1 MSPHKKPEN
10 KSVNGTTTQVST
22 IPTEDVKAIEND
34 SLTALDQLLRNIENP
49 DIQNI
54 RSLHERETL
63 ENDLPTLD
71 QVIDVSLRLS
81 AINPDKSPIE
91 ISANAS
97 ELVKACYWRTLDLR
111 VDIRILSIS
120 KSKEKKKLF
129 SEAIDYAWDR
139 IFPCIAYEKHLRA
152 LMPKFEKKKREAVYR
167 RFLTIAK
174 PGQDADEIVKK
185 HKKQGVPYKSGEHD
199 KINFDAWWQDEI
211 SAIRKKA
218 GKAEKK
224 PKDAK

>member
-1 MSPHKKPEN
+1 MQKKKTEN
-10 KSVNGTTTQVST
+10 KSVNGTTTQVSSK
-22 IPTEDVKAIEND
+22 PTENLKGIENE
-34 SLTALDQLLRNIENP
+34 SLTALDQLLSNIEKP
-49 DIQNI
+49 DIQDI

-129 SEAIDYAWDR
+129 SEAIDLSL
-139 IFPCIAYEKHLRA
+139 IHI
-152 LMPKFEKKKREAVYR
+152 
-167 RFLTIAK
+167 
-174 PGQDADEIVKK
+174 
-185 HKKQGVPYKSGEHD
+185 
-199 KINFDAWWQDEI
+199 
-211 SAIRKKA
+211 
-218 GKAEKK
+218 
-224 PKDAK
+224 